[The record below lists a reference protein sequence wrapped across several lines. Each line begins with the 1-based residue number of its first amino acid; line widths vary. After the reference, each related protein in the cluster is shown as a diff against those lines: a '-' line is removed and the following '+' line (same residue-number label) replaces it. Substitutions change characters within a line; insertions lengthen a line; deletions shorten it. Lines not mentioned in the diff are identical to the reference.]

1 MEDHQQAERPKIIY
15 NRSMQSVMIQHKTH
29 LMDQIC
35 SHIYQYGPA
44 CDLNHLD
51 VSQVTDLSFVEL
63 SFEEGGRN
71 DEDQRSENVFFN
83 YKFTGDVS
91 RWNTANVTDMS
102 NLFRD
107 CTFSG
112 DISGWN
118 TSKVTNMDYG
128 ALLRRRSAEGRGHS
142 NVRRCMFL
150 GSSFSGSIGSWNLA
164 ALQSYD
170 SVFDRF
176 NDSTLG
182 YLGVLQGKYELPD
195 TFPRAAQFHQLR
207 AIAESLDLDPLGAA
221 RFIYGG
227 LNPSNVLGVP
237 MTDTSFFQQHSVMS

>member
-107 CTFSG
+107 CTFNG

-118 TSKVTNMDYG
+118 TSKVINMD
-128 ALLRRRSAEGRGHS
+128 
-142 NVRRCMFL
+142 CMFL

-176 NDSTLG
+176 NNSTLG

-207 AIAESLDLDPLGAA
+207 AITESLDLDPLGAA
-221 RFIYGG
+221 RFIDEG
-227 LNPSNVLGVP
+227 LRSSNALGVP
-237 MTDTSFFQQHSVMS
+237 MLDTSFFREEQGVS

>member
-1 MEDHQQAERPKIIY
+1 
-15 NRSMQSVMIQHKTH
+15 
-29 LMDQIC
+29 MDQIC

-51 VSQVTDLSFVEL
+51 VSQLSDLSF
-63 SFEEGGRN
+63 
-71 DEDQRSENVFFN
+71 VFFN

-91 RWNTANVTDMS
+91 KWNTENVTDMS

-107 CTFSG
+107 CTFDG

-118 TSKVTNMDYG
+118 TSKATNMD
-128 ALLRRRSAEGRGHS
+128 
-142 NVRRCMFL
+142 CMFL

-176 NDSTLG
+176 NDSILG

-207 AIAESLDLDPLGAA
+207 AITESLDLDPLGPHALLMRVYA
-221 RFIYGG
+221 LQMRWASQCSIRAFSEKNKGCHD
-227 LNPSNVLGVP
+227 PHQSA
-237 MTDTSFFQQHSVMS
+237 